1 VAGNLFNNVFSNP
14 GMYWMMSGLP
24 FIGSTTSVGTGRWDG
39 SRWSNSSNQT
49 SVGVDTGNYL
59 LNQVAGGNSSM
70 TGASNYGGPTG
81 NSGPFSNEALG
92 QAAFGG
98 GVNSLG
104 SSLGSLGKQAGMMAG
119 AGMLAG
125 LSPGQAVSAGLSSV
139 ANPNNFAG
147 VLGGMVNN
155 SFGYTGVSS
164 KVQGIVSGVL
174 GAINPGLGLAASI
187 FGGPVLDGLMDAMD
201 MRSMEVT
208 RDTVEDMA
216 GDYFGGRIAGAQF
229 AGALA
234 PDNQMGMNNLGQV
247 ANTVGMSLGANL
259 TDQQLGSILGA
270 AYTDALGNT
279 KKGTSIM
286 GEHLADKT
294 MGAYNEALGQVGDAI
309 GWGGT
314 IGGDVGSLGSYGPD
328 VSPEA
333 LGKSLDDALGN
344 FGTLGG
350 YTTPT
355 GVQGVADM
363 GVSSGLTAD
372 VTDTAE
378 RASEATTGGDIGNSS
393 TGKSSDKNSNSD
405 HDSDADGDS
414 GGNDRGGGD
423 GDGTSGSGGMGGRGG
438 KDGNSDKGGA
448 DNDGGSGGSGSSSG
462 GGKDTGNSSDGKGS
476 DKN

>member
-1 VAGNLFNNVFSNP
+1 
-14 GMYWMMSGLP
+14 MYWLMTGLP
-24 FIGSTTSVGTGRWDG
+24 FIGSTMSVGTGRWGG
-39 SRWSNSSNQT
+39 SRWFNSFNRT
-49 SVGVDTGNYL
+49 SVGVGTGNYL
-59 LNQVAGGNSSM
+59 LNQVAGGNSGM

-81 NSGPFSNEALG
+81 NSGPFSNAALG

-104 SSLGSLGKQAGMMAG
+104 SSFGGLGKRAGMVAG

-125 LSPGQAVSAGLSSV
+125 LSPEQAISAGLRSV
-139 ANPNNFAG
+139 ANPNTFAG

-155 SFGYTGVSS
+155 SFGYTGVSPE
-164 KVQGIVSGVL
+164 VQGIVSGVL
-174 GAINPGLGLAASI
+174 GVVNPGLGLAASI
-187 FGGPVLDGLMDAMD
+187 FGGPALDGLLDAMD

-234 PDNQMGMNNLGQV
+234 PDNQMGMNNLGR
-247 ANTVGMSLGANL
+247 AASNVGLGLGANL
-259 TDQQLGSILGA
+259 TDQQLSSILGA

-279 KKGTSIM
+279 KKGPSIM

-294 MGAYNEALGQVGDAI
+294 MSAYKEARDQVRDAT
-309 GWGGT
+309 GWGGP

-333 LGKSLDDALGN
+333 LSKSLDDALGD
-344 FGTLGG
+344 FGPLGG
-350 YTTPT
+350 YTTPR

-372 VTDTAE
+372 VTDAAE

-414 GGNDRGGGD
+414 GGNDHGGGD
-423 GDGTSGSGGMGGRGG
+423 DDGPSGSGGMGDRGG
-438 KDGNSDKGGA
+438 KDGDSDKGGA

-462 GGKDTGNSSDGKGS
+462 GGKDTGDSSDGKGS

>member
-1 VAGNLFNNVFSNP
+1 MAGNLFNDVFSNP

-24 FIGSTTSVGTGRWDG
+24 FLGYTTSVGGGRWDG

-139 ANPNNFAG
+139 ANPGNFAG

-201 MRSMEVT
+201 MRDMEAL

-216 GDYFGGRIAGAQF
+216 GDYFGGRIAGAQLADTATSVNNNF
-229 AGALA
+229 AGDLGLNSNMATALNNTA
-234 PDNQMGMNNLGQV
+234 VNLG
-247 ANTVGMSLGANL
+247 ATLS
-259 TDQQLGSILGA
+259 DQQLGDLAKA
-270 AYTDALGNT
+270 AYGNGYLGDT
-279 KKGTSIM
+279 LGKQSMEGFQATRDSIES
-286 GEHLADKT
+286 G
-294 MGAYNEALGQVGDAI
+294 Y
-309 GWGGT
+309 GWGGP
-314 IGGDVGSLGSYGPD
+314 IGGNVGSLGSYGPD
-328 VSPEA
+328 VSHEA
-333 LGKSLDDALGN
+333 LSKSLDDALGN

-363 GVSSGLTAD
+363 GVSSGLTAG
-372 VTDTAE
+372 VTDAAE

-414 GGNDRGGGD
+414 GGNDHGGGD
-423 GDGTSGSGGMGGRGG
+423 GDGPSGSGGMGGRGG

>member
-1 VAGNLFNNVFSNP
+1 MAGNLFNNVFSNP

-70 TGASNYGGPTG
+70 TGVSNYGGPTG

-187 FGGPVLDGLMDAMD
+187 FGGPVLDGLMDATD
-201 MRSMEVT
+201 MRSMEAL

-216 GDYFGGRIAGAQF
+216 GDYFGGRIAGAQLAGTATSVNNSF
-229 AGALA
+229 AGELGLNSNMATALNNTA
-234 PDNQMGMNNLGQV
+234 VNLG
-247 ANTVGMSLGANL
+247 ATLS
-259 TDQQLGSILGA
+259 DQQLSDLTSA
-270 AYTDALGNT
+270 AYGGGYLGDTLGKQSMAGFGATRDAMQSG
-279 KKGTSIM
+279 
-286 GEHLADKT
+286 
-294 MGAYNEALGQVGDAI
+294 Y

-314 IGGDVGSLGSYGPD
+314 IGGDVDSLGSYGPD

-344 FGTLGG
+344 MGTLGG
-350 YTTPT
+350 YTTST
-355 GVQGVADM
+355 GVQGMADM
-363 GVSSGLTAD
+363 GVSSGLTAG
-372 VTDTAE
+372 VTDAAE

-414 GGNDRGGGD
+414 GGNDHDGGD
-423 GDGTSGSGGMGGRGG
+423 SDGPSGSGGMGGRGD
-438 KDGNSDKGGA
+438 KDGNSDKDGA

-462 GGKDTGNSSDGKGS
+462 GGKDKGNSSDGKGS

>member
-1 VAGNLFNNVFSNP
+1 MAGNLFNDVFSNP

-24 FIGSTTSVGTGRWDG
+24 FLGYTTSVGGGRWDG

-125 LSPGQAVSAGLSSV
+125 FSPGEALGVGASSI
-139 ANPNNFAG
+139 ANPGTFAG

-155 SFGYTGVSS
+155 SFGYTGVTPG
-164 KVQGIVSGVL
+164 VQGIVSGVL

-201 MRSMEVT
+201 MRSMEAL

-216 GDYFGGRIAGAQF
+216 GDYFGGRIAGAQLADTATSVNNNF
-229 AGALA
+229 AGDLGLNSNMATALNNTA
-234 PDNQMGMNNLGQV
+234 VNLG
-247 ANTVGMSLGANL
+247 ATLS
-259 TDQQLGSILGA
+259 DQQLGDLAKA
-270 AYTDALGNT
+270 AYGNGYLGDT
-279 KKGTSIM
+279 LGKQSMEGFQATRDSIES
-286 GEHLADKT
+286 G
-294 MGAYNEALGQVGDAI
+294 Y
-309 GWGGT
+309 GWGGP
-314 IGGDVGSLGSYGPD
+314 IGGNVGSLGSYGPD

-333 LGKSLDDALGN
+333 LSKSLDDALGN

-363 GVSSGLTAD
+363 GVSSGLTAG
-372 VTDTAE
+372 VTDAAE
-378 RASEATTGGDIGNSS
+378 RSSEATTGGDIGNSS

-423 GDGTSGSGGMGGRGG
+423 GDGPSGSGGMGGRGG